1 MPNAFRK
8 TSRQLLGL
16 NARSLRYTGHNLIS
30 TGSKI
35 AQDKLATKKL
45 LQRSGLPTPRLY
57 AAIKTRQELARFR
70 WTKLPASFVIKPRS
84 SYGGGGII
92 VIFGRNKK
100 GNWVKADKTEIFIPQ
115 LRKHVLDTL
124 DGNFSPSNIPDV
136 ALFEQRIKNHPDL
149 KPYSKQGVADL
160 RIIVYNHVP
169 IMAMLR
175 LPTLESHGK
184 ANLHAGG
191 IGIGIDL
198 ARGITTTAIHRG
210 HVIENLPGSRLNLS
224 GIHIPHWKQSLL
236 LATRSAQALGLAYSG
251 VDIALDRDDGPT
263 VLEINAKPGLEIQ
276 LANMAPLFSRLKRVE
291 DLTVST
297 PERGVRLGQNLFGGD
312 VEQEIEDVSGHLIL
326 GVHETVEILDADGH
340 PHTVAAKVDTGAWRT
355 TIDELLARKH
365 HLHTRLVHDKKVP
378 VRGALGKEKRPV
390 IELTLRLRDRQIKTK
405 AFIADR
411 SHMKYNM
418 IIGRRDL
425 KGFLVDP
432 TKGL

>member
-1 MPNAFRK
+1 MPNSFRK

-16 NARSLRYTGHNLIS
+16 NARSLGYTGHNIIS
-30 TGSKI
+30 ASAKV
-35 AQDKLATKKL
+35 AHDKLATKKI
-45 LQRSGLPTPRLY
+45 LQRAGLPTPRLY
-57 AAIKTRQELARFR
+57 ATIKSRQELSRFR
-70 WTKLPASFVIKPRS
+70 WTKLPSSFVVKPRS

-100 GNWVKADKTEIFIPQ
+100 GNWVKADKTEVFIPT
-115 LRKHVLDTL
+115 LRSHVLDVL
-124 DGNFSPSNIPDV
+124 DGNYSSSNVPDI

-149 KPYSKQGVADL
+149 KAYCKQGVADL

-191 IGIGIDL
+191 IGVGVDL
-198 ARGITTTAIHRG
+198 ARGVTTTAIHHGRI
-210 HVIENLPGSRLNLS
+210 IETMPQSRLHLA
-224 GIHIPHWKQSLL
+224 GIHIPHWKQVLPV
-236 LATRSAQALGLAYSG
+236 ATKAAHALNLTFAG

-263 VLEINAKPGLEIQ
+263 VLEVNARPGLDIQ
-276 LANMAPLFSRLKRVE
+276 LANMSPLLSRLRRVE
-291 DLTVST
+291 DLDVAT
-297 PERGVRLGQNLFGGD
+297 PEKGVRIGRNLFGGD
-312 VEQEIEDVSGHLIL
+312 VEQEIEDVTGHLIL
-326 GVHETVEILDADGH
+326 GVHETVEIFDHEGQ
-340 PHTVAAKVDTGAWRT
+340 PHSVATKIDTGAWRT

-365 HLHTRLVHDKKVP
+365 GLHTKTVHEEKVP
-378 VRGALGKEKRPV
+378 VRGALGKQKRPI
-390 IELTLRLRDRQIKTK
+390 IELTIKLRDRLIKTQ

-425 KGFLVDP
+425 KVFLGDP
-432 TKGL
+432 YKRP